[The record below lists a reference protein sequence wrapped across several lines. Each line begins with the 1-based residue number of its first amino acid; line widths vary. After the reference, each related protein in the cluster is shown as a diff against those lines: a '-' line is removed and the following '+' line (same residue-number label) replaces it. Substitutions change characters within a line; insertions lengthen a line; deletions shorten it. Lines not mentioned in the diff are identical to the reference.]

1 MRLQCDYVGYPK
13 IWQETKD
20 ELQFVNDIV
29 VRKNSVFCLLGP
41 SSITERYQILYIY
54 YLKWS
59 FWFCDVS
66 KHP

>member
-29 VRKNSVFCLLGP
+29 VSKNSVFYLLGLNQGNINATNI
-41 SSITERYQILYIY
+41 SIIT
-54 YLKWS
+54 K
-59 FWFCDVS
+59 
-66 KHP
+66 

>member
-29 VRKNSVFCLLGP
+29 VRKIVYFV
-41 SSITERYQILYIY
+41 Y
-54 YLKWS
+54 
-59 FWFCDVS
+59 
-66 KHP
+66 

>member
-29 VRKNSVFCLLGP
+29 VSKNSVFYLLGLNQGMLLDMLL
-41 SSITERYQILYIY
+41 IFRVLQKDIKILYIY
-54 YLKWS
+54 
-59 FWFCDVS
+59 
-66 KHP
+66 

>member
-29 VRKNSVFCLLGP
+29 VRKNSVFCLLGLFEYYKKI
-41 SSITERYQILYIY
+41 SNIIYLLFEMIILV
-54 YLKWS
+54 L
-59 FWFCDVS
+59 
-66 KHP
+66 

>member
-29 VRKNSVFCLLGP
+29 VRKNSVFCLLGLNP
-41 SSITERYQILYIY
+41 
-54 YLKWS
+54 
-59 FWFCDVS
+59 
-66 KHP
+66 

>member
-29 VRKNSVFCLLGP
+29 VRKNSVFCLLGLNQGMEFHINA
-41 SSITERYQILYIY
+41 SSIT
-54 YLKWS
+54 KG
-59 FWFCDVS
+59 
-66 KHP
+66 H